1 MSYIKN
7 LNRSLNELIQ
17 ATEIIEKRLRSAYIE
32 IIQKVGEELN
42 DKESACGLIDALT
55 SADFKPITDW
65 IKSIE
70 YYATKKGG
78 FGDKTT
84 EETVYIT
91 VHRFMSIG
99 MEYKI
104 SRNFL
109 KKLVAELQK

>member
-1 MSYIKN
+1 M
-7 LNRSLNELIQ
+7 LQ
-17 ATEIIEKRLRSAYIE
+17 
-32 IIQKVGEELN
+32 
-42 DKESACGLIDALT
+42 
-55 SADFKPITDW
+55 
-65 IKSIE
+65 
-70 YYATKKGG
+70 KKGG

-109 KKLVAELQK
+109 KKLVSELEK